1 MSAPPQDGPVS
12 GEAHAVGAPG
22 PRVYLRHPLA
32 ADADEFVSA
41 VHASRTLHA
50 HWSTP
55 PASRPAFLSYLER
68 TSGPAF
74 QAYLVRRR
82 SDDALLGR
90 ANLSQI
96 FHGALQ
102 SAYLGYEA
110 FAPHAGHGYMTE
122 GVGLV
127 LREAFGTVG
136 LHRVEANI
144 QPDNAAS
151 KALVRR
157 LGFRLEGFSPKYLLI
172 AGAWRDHER
181 WALLADEHRGEAG

>member
-1 MSAPPQDGPVS
+1 VSTTPQDGPGP
-12 GEAHAVGAPG
+12 GEPLAVGAPG
-22 PRVYLRHPLA
+22 PRVYLRHPVA
-32 ADADEFVSA
+32 GDADEFAAA
-41 VHASRTLHA
+41 VRASRTLHA
-50 HWSTP
+50 HWTTP
-55 PASRPAFLSYLER
+55 PASRAAFLSYLER
-68 TSGPAF
+68 TAGPAY

-82 SDDALLGR
+82 SDDALVGR

-102 SAYLGYEA
+102 GAYLGYEA
-110 FAPHAGHGYMTE
+110 FAPHAGRGYMTE

-127 LREAFGTVG
+127 LREAFGPVG

-151 KALVRR
+151 KALARR
-157 LGFRLEGFSPKYLLI
+157 LGFRLEGFSPRYLLI

-181 WALLADEHRGEAG
+181 WALLADEWRGRPV